1 MLQFI
6 THPSDRYSIA
16 EEVQMA
22 LEGGCKWIQLRLKD
36 ASDEEFRQT
45 ALEIIPLCQENEAF
59 LVFDDRVELAMEMSV
74 HGVHLGKNDMN
85 PLLARE
91 TMGAEAI
98 IGCTANT
105 AADIKAFKGWDV
117 DYVGLGPFRYTTTKE
132 KLSPVIGLDGY
143 AAIVN
148 EVRAE
153 DILLPIVAIG
163 GITID
168 DIDAIMQTGVNG
180 IAMSGA
186 IINAPDPV
194 AYTQQVLEKTHE
206 AAAKYRKR

>member
-6 THPSDRYSIA
+6 THPSERYSIA

-36 ASDEEFRQT
+36 ATDEEFRQT
-45 ALEIIPLCQENEAF
+45 ALEIIPMCKENEAF

-85 PLLARE
+85 PLVARE

-105 AADIKAFKGWDV
+105 AADIKAFRGWDV
-117 DYVGLGPFRYTTTKE
+117 DYVGLGPFRHTTTKA
-132 KLSPVIGLDGY
+132 KLSPLLGLEGY
-143 AAIVN
+143 AAIVK
-148 EVRAE
+148 EVRQAV
-153 DILLPIVAIG
+153 ILLPIVAIG

-168 DIDAIMQTGVNG
+168 DIAPLMATGVNG
-180 IAMSGA
+180 VAMSGA
-186 IINAPDPV
+186 IINADDPV
-194 AYTQQVLEKTHE
+194 DYTRRVLQRLNES
-206 AAAKYRKR
+206 AKR

>member
-6 THPSDRYSIA
+6 THPSERNSLA

-36 ASDEEFRQT
+36 ATDEEFRQT
-45 ALEIIPLCQENEAF
+45 ALEIIPMCKENEAF

-85 PLLARE
+85 PLVARE

-105 AADIKAFKGWDV
+105 AADIKAFRGWDV
-117 DYVGLGPFRYTTTKE
+117 DYVGLGPFPPTTTRA
-132 KLSPVIGLDGY
+132 KLSPLLGLEGY
-143 AAIVN
+143 AAIVK
-148 EVRAE
+148 EVRQA

-168 DIDAIMQTGVNG
+168 DIAPLMATGVNG
-180 IAMSGA
+180 VAMSGA
-186 IINAPDPV
+186 IINADDPV
-194 AYTQQVLEKTHE
+194 DYTRRVLQRLNES
-206 AAAKYRKR
+206 AKR

>member
-1 MLQFI
+1 
-6 THPSDRYSIA
+6 
-16 EEVQMA
+16 
-22 LEGGCKWIQLRLKD
+22 
-36 ASDEEFRQT
+36 
-45 ALEIIPLCQENEAF
+45 
-59 LVFDDRVELAMEMSV
+59 
-74 HGVHLGKNDMN
+74 
-85 PLLARE
+85 
-91 TMGAEAI
+91 
-98 IGCTANT
+98 
-105 AADIKAFKGWDV
+105 
-117 DYVGLGPFRYTTTKE
+117 KE

-186 IINAPDPV
+186 IINSPDPV
-194 AYTQQVLEKTHE
+194 AYMRQVLEKIHE
-206 AAAKYRKR
+206 AAEKYRKR

>member
-6 THPSDRYSIA
+6 THPSERYTIA
-16 EEVQMA
+16 EEVQMV

-36 ASDEEFRQT
+36 ATDEEFRQT
-45 ALEIIPLCQENEAF
+45 ALEIIPLCKENEAF

-85 PLLARE
+85 PLVARE

-105 AADIKAFKGWDV
+105 AADIKAFRGWDV
-117 DYVGLGPFRYTTTKE
+117 DYVGLGPFRHTTTKA
-132 KLSPVIGLDGY
+132 KLSPLLGLEGY
-143 AAIVN
+143 AAIVK
-148 EVRAE
+148 EVRRA

-168 DIDAIMQTGVNG
+168 DIAPLMATGVNG
-180 IAMSGA
+180 VAMSGA
-186 IINAPDPV
+186 IINADDPV
-194 AYTQQVLEKTHE
+194 DYTRRVLQRLNES
-206 AAAKYRKR
+206 AKR

>member
-6 THPSDRYSIA
+6 THPSDKYSIP
-16 EEVQMA
+16 EEVQMV
-22 LEGGCKWIQLRLKD
+22 LEGGCKWIQLRMKD
-36 ASDEEFRQT
+36 ASDEEFRET
-45 ALEIIPLCQENEAF
+45 ALEIIPMCQENEAF
-59 LVFDDRVELAMEMSV
+59 LVFDDRVELAMELSV

-91 TMGAEAI
+91 TMGAAAI

-105 AADIKAFKGWDV
+105 AEDIIKFKGWDV
-117 DYVGLGPFRYTTTKE
+117 DYVGLGPFRYTTTKSN
-132 KLSPVIGLDGY
+132 LSPVIGLEGY
-143 AAIVN
+143 KKIVE
-148 EVRAE
+148 EVRKE

-168 DIDAIMQTGVNG
+168 DIEPLMKTGING

-194 AYTQQVLEKTHE
+194 AYTADVL
-206 AAAKYRKR
+206 KRLKP